1 MNLIRKLLS
10 KATPDPVPFPEMNF
24 TYTKPE
30 GMTDEQCGSL
40 PCFRGDSF
48 TVSCWR
54 LTPRDRLRVLFRGK
68 LWLMLMMNGHPPV
81 CITPES
87 PFATKTE
94 VKAPAKSATSPF
106 LWAACVALVL
116 FAVAAVIFALK
127 LDIRLP

>member
-1 MNLIRKLLS
+1 MNPIKKLFRNT
-10 KATPDPVPFPEMNF
+10 APAPIPFPEVNF

-40 PCFRGDSF
+40 PCFRSETF
-48 TVSCWR
+48 TVSCWQ
-54 LTPRDRLRVLFRGK
+54 LSPRDRLRCLFGGK
-68 LWLMLMMNGHPPV
+68 VWLMLMMNGHPPV

-87 PFATKTE
+87 PFEAKPA
-94 VKAPAKSATSPF
+94 APAKSAASP
-106 LWAACVALVL
+106 LAWAGCVALVL